1 MIIQSKSNSKAG
13 CEAGL
18 TEKPKSDRVV
28 RGEAYAPRRILS
40 DFFVSE
46 EMKMTEEKQN
56 REKNEISKQ
65 EAKILDF
72 VRSVDY
78 GEIRI
83 VINGG
88 KPVRVEEIRKS
99 IML

>member
-1 MIIQSKSNSKAG
+1 
-13 CEAGL
+13 
-18 TEKPKSDRVV
+18 
-28 RGEAYAPRRILS
+28 
-40 DFFVSE
+40 
-46 EMKMTEEKQN
+46 MTEEKQK
-56 REKNEISKQ
+56 REKTEISKQ
-65 EAKILDF
+65 EAKILDY
-72 VRSVDY
+72 VRAVEY

>member
-1 MIIQSKSNSKAG
+1 
-13 CEAGL
+13 
-18 TEKPKSDRVV
+18 
-28 RGEAYAPRRILS
+28 
-40 DFFVSE
+40 
-46 EMKMTEEKQN
+46 MTEEKQN
-56 REKNEISKQ
+56 REKTEISKQ

-83 VINGG
+83 VINNG